1 MSSPQKVSATSPA
14 QKISATSASSYEPP
28 LPQEARARTSPMPVE
43 LAEKCQALVSHSIK
57 LDMGETFDEQLH
69 AWFPDTQGKDDFYRW
84 MYGRHERTKKQ
95 CETPA
100 SPQEFVA
107 HVDGMN
113 FHNMQ
118 DADLLI
124 DWQIRDVRPWLPL
137 GRTSDGTG
145 YRLLPKAYGLLPHDQ
160 LFNAESTPYE
170 LLPPCF
176 LGVNLTVQPRE
187 PSRPANRREANLSE
201 ESTRTAESDD
211 NPPGFEFQQLGEL
224 QYYVAALPDTIEDAA
239 EGLWEPTGYYVV
251 ARIAPTGC
259 IDGLYVLFDMFPV
272 EDEYTGIRSQITGD
286 EWGYMEPSDEQFTCA
301 RIGNRL
307 GEMRFGKELL
317 WTERVRHPVELVR
330 VVRMGDG
337 RLKRVS
343 VDEVA
348 R

>member
-1 MSSPQKVSATSPA
+1 MSSPQKISATSPA
-14 QKISATSASSYEPP
+14 QITSAFSDYTPP
-28 LPQEARARTSPMPVE
+28 LPQEAAARTSPIPVE
-43 LAEKCQALVSHSIK
+43 FAEKCQAFVQHCYTLGRGRN
-57 LDMGETFDEQLH
+57 LNEQLH
-69 AWFPDTQGKDDFYRW
+69 VWFPDTQAKDDYYRW
-84 MYGRHERTKKQ
+84 MYGRHEQRMKQ
-95 CETPA
+95 CKTPA
-100 SPQEFVA
+100 SPEEFVA

-137 GRTSDGTG
+137 GHTSDGTG

-160 LFNAESTPYE
+160 LFNKESTPYK

-187 PSRPANRREANLSE
+187 PSRTANRRD
-201 ESTRTAESDD
+201 ESDD
-211 NPPGFEFQQLGEL
+211 NPPGFEFQQLGVL
-224 QYYVAALPDTIEDAA
+224 QYCVGDLPDTMQEAA
-239 EGLWEPTGYYVV
+239 EGEWEPTGYYVV
-251 ARIAPTGC
+251 ARIAPSGC
-259 IDGLYVLFDMFPV
+259 IDGLYVLFDMFP
-272 EDEYTGIRSQITGD
+272 EDEYTGIRSQITRD
-286 EWGYMEPSDEQFTCA
+286 IWGYMEPSNEKFTCA

-337 RLKRVS
+337 RLKRVT

-348 R
+348 H